1 MEHMEIVREV
11 NRQAGVCYAVAA
23 NGIELPVV
31 DVTHPTFALS
41 VGQAE
46 QRAKVDEFLQNGVPF
61 GFLPKVL
68 RRRILQLLL
77 RGSMLAQCVQQAN
90 GTFMSGMST
99 YLLKLG
105 PEMLGS
111 AYANP
116 IDRRI
121 AAALPALGVRMRLQD
136 VAYLMADIL
145 KDSLRTQPKRPLD
158 FVNIAGGPGMDS
170 LNALL
175 ILRRDHPGILAERE
189 VQISVLDLDE
199 VGPRFGQAALAA
211 LVEGPL
217 RGSRVGFR
225 HERYDWNEADGLRP
239 TLNEV
244 RARGAIAICSS
255 EGGLFEYGTDAAVET
270 NLRTLSDYPEVQAV
284 VGSVTRAD
292 AASRKLLETSSAALR
307 PRGLNAFRDLAQ
319 KANWNVARVIEGPFS
334 DQVVLQ

>member
-1 MEHMEIVREV
+1 
-11 NRQAGVCYAVAA
+11 
-23 NGIELPVV
+23 
-31 DVTHPTFALS
+31 
-41 VGQAE
+41 
-46 QRAKVDEFLQNGVPF
+46 
-61 GFLPKVL
+61 
-68 RRRILQLLL
+68 
-77 RGSMLAQCVQQAN
+77 
-90 GTFMSGMST
+90 
-99 YLLKLG
+99 
-105 PEMLGS
+105 
-111 AYANP
+111 
-116 IDRRI
+116 
-121 AAALPALGVRMRLQD
+121 
-136 VAYLMADIL
+136 L

-270 NLRTLSDYPEVQAV
+270 NLRTLRDYPEVQAV